1 MFDDIINDMI
11 AEEVEVEQAE
21 VVMALRALSDDVQDH
36 IERIGRMINE
46 DLPAIADQLSAEF
59 GAQQAQSIKLEAE
72 SALDALLVANKGSK
86 EQMDAVIGQLT
97 GGGAGMMDQPM
108 DAGLGAEEPMMDE
121 PVADNVPAAAGPEEE
136 PLGRAPVDAP
146 EV

>member
-1 MFDDIINDMI
+1 MI

-21 VVMALRALSDDVQDH
+21 VVMALRALSDDVQGH

-97 GGGAGMMDQPM
+97 GVESPMMSEPM
-108 DAGLGAEEPMMDE
+108 DPGLGAEEPTDASLIMFQRRT
-121 PVADNVPAAAGPEEE
+121 EEE
-136 PLGRAPVDAP
+136 LGEHRRST
-146 EV
+146 EVT

>member
-1 MFDDIINDMI
+1 
-11 AEEVEVEQAE
+11 
-21 VVMALRALSDDVQDH
+21 
-36 IERIGRMINE
+36 MINE

-59 GAQQAQSIKLEAE
+59 GAQQAQGIKMEAE

-97 GGGAGMMDQPM
+97 GAGAGMMDQPM